1 MGTVAPHAILT
12 QVLHALNGKKDE
24 CLLYNFHVCDTF
36 VVIALKQSK
45 LRTIA
50 LQIAIELLWCLLCRL
65 SSLAYSICPSWVCFS
80 IENQSSCTLQTRVR
94 LDILARFFALKT
106 SWSWLRTNL
115 KRVQNAVSRDT
126 LMLTQ
131 TSFTWFQRHVTF
143 RNLRKSSAV
152 VWIWLHLQWVPWFHG
167 TLRQTAH
174 VSCLAVPWM
183 SGRRKPG
190 ARRCRAR
197 RRCTKSV
204 VSPSK

>member
-115 KRVQNAVSRDT
+115 KPWHKYEFFQNGYFQISWLWGFVLKDHCQHT
-126 LMLTQ
+126 LERHTHTQ
-131 TSFTWFQRHVTF
+131 IRKILHSSNFTAAKCRTWPNHCVRSPCFENTIAEKAPVV
-143 RNLRKSSAV
+143 RNLMAC
-152 VWIWLHLQWVPWFHG
+152 WLRSTSHETQ
-167 TLRQTAH
+167 
-174 VSCLAVPWM
+174 
-183 SGRRKPG
+183 
-190 ARRCRAR
+190 
-197 RRCTKSV
+197 
-204 VSPSK
+204 